1 MKRTKNEIDEH
12 KKIWSEPRRKSLT
25 KEIAYGFTRGSG
37 DLTFGWEMP
46 ISAVNFGI
54 LGVKI
59 GEGIFGFLP
68 QPNQFFRF

>member
-1 MKRTKNEIDEH
+1 MST

-46 ISAVNFGI
+46 IGGKFWDFG
-54 LGVKI
+54 G
-59 GEGIFGFLP
+59 
-68 QPNQFFRF
+68 